1 MIARAPA
8 VALALLS
15 VLPSWRLP
23 LAVLSAQDTI
33 PAGYGSLRRDD
44 VAIRF
49 RTPQVEI
56 QLLPLDEQ
64 VIRLLA
70 PDTYQSLTAL
80 LRTRAAELAEA
91 AERAGVARP
100 MVFMVTFLGVV
111 PAARFSP
118 DDVTITSRGRLFR
131 PVGVVPLSPRWGSY
145 QLDAREQAAALYLY
159 EDGIGLAEHL
169 TVAYQGMANDA
180 WGRAVSLLERERAR
194 VAARART
201 ATEPPRP

>member
-1 MIARAPA
+1 M
-8 VALALLS
+8 ALL
-15 VLPSWRLP
+15 VAATLL
-23 LAVLSAQDTI
+23 VQDTV
-33 PAGYGSLRRDD
+33 PPGFGSLRRDD

-70 PDTYQSLTAL
+70 PDTYQSLAAL
-80 LRTRAAELAEA
+80 LRTRGDDVAQA
-91 AERAGVARP
+91 AERAGLGRP

-131 PVGVVPLSPRWGSY
+131 PAAIVPLSPRWSSY

-169 TVAYQGMANDA
+169 TVTYQGMQNDA

-194 VAARART
+194 AAARAAS